1 MFARDAPV
9 NVLEEQVLSDL
20 RSRGFKIV
28 ERIEDGL
35 FVAEKDERYL
45 FYVMV
50 EGVEKPL
57 RQLYRVLNMGETL
70 SAPVVLA
77 LVSNDGVVTY
87 YSAHKLRLPR
97 NVHAQA
103 T

>member
-1 MFARDAPV
+1 M
-9 NVLEEQVLSDL
+9 NVLEEQVLNDL

-35 FVAEKDERYL
+35 FVAEKGERYL

-50 EGVEKPL
+50 EGVERPL

-70 SAPVVLA
+70 STPVVLA

-103 T
+103 P